1 MIFIHLSRSLRLIHH
16 FYPPKPKAKAGHHS
30 SFSMKHIFQNSRA
43 LNVAI
48 SILAAIAFW
57 QTMNFAYGELPWSVF
72 RVFGGDGV
80 GFLKFLAYA
89 AFIFGWL
96 ELRERQRAVRREESG
111 FHFNLL
117 PTQDQMVLSA
127 QDVQDIKLEVLSLE
141 KKGHAYLVPDL
152 IKKTATQYRNDNDI
166 SDTMQALDAHLS
178 TSKEQHEGELELVR
192 YIIQSIPMLGFIGTI
207 IELTNALKSIAKAG
221 GLELVRDAM
230 SSAFDATLVALALTI
245 LLTYFYHAHIG
256 QMDGFFARTKGYIMD
271 NLIGRIYTR

>member
-1 MIFIHLSRSLRLIHH
+1 MN
-16 FYPPKPKAKAGHHS
+16 
-30 SFSMKHIFQNSRA
+30 HIFQNSRA

-48 SILAAIAFW
+48 SILAAIVFW
-57 QTMNFAYGELPWSVF
+57 QIMNYAYSELLWSVF

-89 AFIFGWL
+89 AFLFGWL
-96 ELRERQRAVRREESG
+96 ELRERQRAVRREEAG
-111 FHFNLL
+111 FKFNLL

-127 QDVQDIKLEVLSLE
+127 QDVQNIKLEVLSLE
-141 KKGHAYLVPDL
+141 KKGQHYFVPTM

-166 SDTMQALDAHLS
+166 SDTMQALEAQLT
-178 TSKEQHEGELELVR
+178 TSKEQQEGELELVR

-207 IELTNALKSIAKAG
+207 IELTSALKSIAKAG